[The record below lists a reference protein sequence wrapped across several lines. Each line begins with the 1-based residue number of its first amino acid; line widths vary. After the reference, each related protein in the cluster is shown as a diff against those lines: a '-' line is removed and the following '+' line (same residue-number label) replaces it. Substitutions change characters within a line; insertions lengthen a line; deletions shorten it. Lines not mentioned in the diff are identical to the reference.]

1 MSKRLLSHNLTPIC
15 FLKDFS
21 YRINSKRCVGLYRK
35 RRRTLYYLLL
45 KVTFGFIIGV
55 EIKYCEF
62 HDVLCVVGMSSLPDD
77 CELAPVLAWHVT
89 LLVL

>member
-1 MSKRLLSHNLTPIC
+1 MLIK
-15 FLKDFS
+15 
-21 YRINSKRCVGLYRK
+21 K
-35 RRRTLYYLLL
+35 RRRTPFYLLL
-45 KVTFGFIIGV
+45 KVTFRLIIGI

-62 HDVLCVVGMSSLPDD
+62 HGVLCVVGMSSPPDD

>member
-1 MSKRLLSHNLTPIC
+1 MLAYIEKGVAL
-15 FLKDFS
+15 FF
-21 YRINSKRCVGLYRK
+21 
-35 RRRTLYYLLL
+35 YLLL
-45 KVTFGFIIGV
+45 KVTFRFIIGV